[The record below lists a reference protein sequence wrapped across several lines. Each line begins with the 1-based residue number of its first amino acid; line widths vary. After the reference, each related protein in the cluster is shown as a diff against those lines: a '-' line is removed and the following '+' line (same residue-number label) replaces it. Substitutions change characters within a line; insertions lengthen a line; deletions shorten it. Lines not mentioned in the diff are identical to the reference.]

1 MASSLENV
9 AVAPRYTTSAAAA
22 VASSAALPWYLYAVA
37 VAATSVVVG
46 VIWDISWHMTIGRDT
61 FWTPAHMCTYL
72 AAAIVGITCGYVA
85 LKTTFAG
92 TPDERARSMSFWGF
106 RAPLGAWI
114 CVWGSFAMLTSA
126 PFDDWWH
133 NAYGLDVKI
142 ISPPHT
148 LLILGMV
155 SIVIGAMVWTLAWQN
170 RVQDTALKRR
180 LERLFVYDAGLL
192 VSMGGIFIYE
202 YTNRVRMHDTLL
214 YRVAAIMF
222 PLLLL
227 ASARGS
233 TMRWPATTASLV
245 YMGVRIVMGWILPLW
260 SAEPKLGPIYN
271 PIDHMAAM
279 QFPLLLVVPGVAI
292 DLLMQRLGKDGSAR
306 RDWATA
312 PLYGAVF
319 VAALLIVQWPFAS
332 FLLSP
337 AARNWFF
344 FVGRDMSYGV
354 PPTSRLWNNQFIRNP
369 AEATTAM
376 VAKGLCFALIFAT
389 LSSRLGLAWG
399 RWMKQVRR

>member
-1 MASSLENV
+1 MATSLGKV
-9 AVAPRYTTSAAAA
+9 AAVPRYTTASTATDVAA
-22 VASSAALPWYLYAVA
+22 VAPPWYLYAVA

-92 TPDERARSMSFWGF
+92 TPAERARSMGFWGF

-155 SIVIGAMVWTLAWQN
+155 AIVIGAMVWTLAWQN
-170 RVQDTALKRR
+170 RAEDRALRRR
-180 LERLFVYDAGLL
+180 LERMFVYDAGLL
-192 VSMGGIFIYE
+192 LSMGGIFIYE

-227 ASARGS
+227 AAARGS
-233 TMRWPATTASLV
+233 TMRWPATLAALV
-245 YMGVRIVMGWILPLW
+245 YMGVRILMGWILPLW
-260 SAEPKLGPIYN
+260 AAEPKLGPIYN
-271 PIDHMAAM
+271 PIAHMAAM

-292 DLLMQRLGKDGSAR
+292 DLCMQRLGKDGSAR
-306 RDWATA
+306 RDWVTA
-312 PLYGAVF
+312 PLYGAAF
-319 VAALLIVQWPFAS
+319 LGALLLVQWPFAS
-332 FLLSP
+332 FLMSP

-354 PPTSRLWNNQFIRNP
+354 PPTSRLWNHQFFRNP
-369 AEATTAM
+369 AEATPALF
-376 VAKGLCFALIFAT
+376 AQGLLWALLFAA